1 MWLSNGMK
9 LSQKSVHFRYSNYC
23 LFPLCIIQINALFF
37 DEKKIW
43 SKFQTFQL
51 FNFMIKTVRF
61 SVTIFFIYHDKI
73 QEKQGKLN
81 IQWETTAAVYQ
92 RFTFYCKM
100 GVWALFAFCCCAIC
114 IVSGFSWRIKF
125 SGETWAIKLLWEFK
139 SPFSTLFMF

>member
-1 MWLSNGMK
+1 MK

-61 SVTIFFIYHDKI
+61 SVTIFFHISRQNSRKTRKI
-73 QEKQGKLN
+73 EYSMRNHCSSVSEIHVLLQNGRLSTVCILLLRN
-81 IQWETTAAVYQ
+81 LHCQWIFLEDQ
-92 RFTFYCKM
+92 I
-100 GVWALFAFCCCAIC
+100 L
-114 IVSGFSWRIKF
+114 
-125 SGETWAIKLLWEFK
+125 
-139 SPFSTLFMF
+139 